1 MAAMR
6 LRWSLHLALLGTA
19 AGFAAPGIVAHRS
32 AVVLSDAKRSV
43 SDLVGNQHG
52 VKYAFDESRV
62 EGAASGADYSSK
74 KPIAVAADDAWAEP
88 ALERARAAASLDE
101 LEALFDCRGGAFAAD
116 GDAFGEAELRNDEP
130 TWESTVGEIVGPG
143 RESFAIV
150 AALGSKSFSI
160 DTPPQRV
167 VTSLPPR
174 RGGGRGVVLR
184 VGRTPASAPAAW
196 AALVVAT
203 EDVAPKVWRLE

>member
-1 MAAMR
+1 M
-6 LRWSLHLALLGTA
+6 
-19 AGFAAPGIVAHRS
+19 P
-32 AVVLSDAKRSV
+32 
-43 SDLVGNQHG
+43 
-52 VKYAFDESRV
+52 
-62 EGAASGADYSSK
+62 
-74 KPIAVAADDAWAEP
+74 
-88 ALERARAAASLDE
+88 ARAMVAPYFEEKAKSPRE
-101 LEALFDCRGGAFAAD
+101 LFNDAD
-116 GDAFGEAELRNDEP
+116 KNSDGYLGEAELRNDEP